1 MRLCG
6 DVTSELLKNDAKVRG
21 SLEPRRGTSDWAL
34 FMLSGFAIEDEIM
47 IQCVHRKEV
56 RRKHR

>member
-6 DVTSELLKNDAKVRG
+6 DVTSELLKNDARVRG
-21 SLEPRRGTSDWAL
+21 SLEPRRGTSERNL
-34 FMLSGFAIEDEIM
+34 FMLSGFVIEDEIM
-47 IQCVHRKEV
+47 IHCVHRKEV

>member
-1 MRLCG
+1 
-6 DVTSELLKNDAKVRG
+6 LLKNDAKVRG
-21 SLEPRRGTSDWAL
+21 SLEPQRGTSERSL

-47 IQCVHRKEV
+47 IHGVHRKEV